1 MKTTGKKVL
10 GKKKSKKRTKRA
22 IKRSEELKEKFTFLE
37 ELNEFLKI
45 EEQYDKWQEK
55 MELIIESKEEK

>member
-1 MKTTGKKVL
+1 
-10 GKKKSKKRTKRA
+10 
-22 IKRSEELKEKFTFLE
+22 LKEKFTFLE

>member
-1 MKTTGKKVL
+1 
-10 GKKKSKKRTKRA
+10 
-22 IKRSEELKEKFTFLE
+22 
-37 ELNEFLKI
+37 LNEFLKI

>member
-37 ELNEFLKI
+37 ELNEIAK
-45 EEQYDKWQEK
+45 
-55 MELIIESKEEK
+55 ELSRMVDEDD